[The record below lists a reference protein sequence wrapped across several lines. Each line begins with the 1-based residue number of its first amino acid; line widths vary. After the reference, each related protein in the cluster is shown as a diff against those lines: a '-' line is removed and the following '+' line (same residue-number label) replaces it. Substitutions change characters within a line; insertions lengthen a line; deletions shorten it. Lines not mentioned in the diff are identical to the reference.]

1 MRVTCVSDELGTIQN
16 FEKRRTYI
24 ATSVIRTN
32 FIGISIRDIPPFD
45 PIPGAVWNYAVQ
57 ILYNPILALVKTSIL
72 IFLLRL
78 FGQKPGV
85 RRFIIW
91 LNVANLANM
100 VGVFFAVVFQCFPI
114 EKTWQPML
122 EGHCVDRRVL
132 FVTSSSINILT
143 DLLVLGLPLR
153 IFIDLK
159 IPKRTKIALMFVFLL
174 GFL

>member
-1 MRVTCVSDELGTIQN
+1 
-16 FEKRRTYI
+16 
-24 ATSVIRTN
+24 
-32 FIGISIRDIPPFD
+32 
-45 PIPGAVWNYAVQ
+45 
-57 ILYNPILALVKTSIL
+57 
-72 IFLLRL
+72 L

-91 LNVANLANM
+91 LNVVNLANM
-100 VGVFFAVVFQCFPI
+100 VAVFFAIVFQCFPI
-114 EKTWQPML
+114 EKTWEPFL
-122 EGHCVDRRVL
+122 EGHCVDRRIL
-132 FVTSSSINILT
+132 FVASSSINILT